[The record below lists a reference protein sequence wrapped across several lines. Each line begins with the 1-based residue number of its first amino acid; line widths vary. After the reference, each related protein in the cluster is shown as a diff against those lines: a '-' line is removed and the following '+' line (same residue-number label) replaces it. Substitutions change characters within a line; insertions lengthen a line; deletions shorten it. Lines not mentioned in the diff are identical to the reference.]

1 MVAEEILA
9 QRGTPE
15 GNATTESRLQ
25 ALGRKD
31 GGHLQNALVILPLLE
46 LGAGFLIDN
55 ERYVAMKLERGSSDR
70 GCERSF
76 NGFGDSGCLGG
87 AICEKE
93 NPLCFENGADAHGD
107 GALGNLFFG
116 GEELA
121 VVFDGFFAENFQ
133 TGSRTEAGGRFVESD
148 VAVAADAEN
157 LQVDAARIANGLF
170 VGRTI
175 LMVVSLDGA
184 IGDVDVAGRHVHV
197 SEKILMHEMVKTL
210 RMVRREAQVFVEV
223 ECDDPREIQFLL
235 VVQANEL
242 LVHSK
247 HRASCG

>member
-1 MVAEEILA
+1 ML
-9 QRGTPE
+9 
-15 GNATTESRLQ
+15 L
-25 ALGRKD
+25 
-31 GGHLQNALVILPLLE
+31 LVE
-46 LGAGFLIDN
+46 MGAGLLIDD
-55 ERYVAMKLERGSSDR
+55 EGDIAVKLQCGSSDR
-70 GCERSF
+70 GCERSL

-148 VAVAADAEN
+148 VAVAADAAD
-157 LQVDAARIANGLF
+157 LQVDAARLANGLF

-175 LMVVSLDGA
+175 TIVVSLDGA
-184 IGDVDVAGRHVHV
+184 IGDVAGAGRPGHV
-197 SEKILMHEMVKTL
+197 SAKILMHEMVKTL

-223 ECDDPREIQFLL
+223 ECD
-235 VVQANEL
+235 
-242 LVHSK
+242 
-247 HRASCG
+247 